1 MNLGLKIKALR
12 EAKNITREQ
21 MIDLLPISINTY
33 KKIEYGDKIPT
44 LDELKMIAEILK
56 VDPSIFLKDDATA
69 IINHGSLHSG
79 VGDLVVNEK
88 EILLQLITSINTLS
102 KTVSEFTQ
110 SVKYK

>member
-1 MNLGLKIKALR
+1 MNLGLKIKALI
-12 EAKNITREQ
+12 EGKNFSREQ
-21 MIDLLPISINTY
+21 MIELLPMSINTY

-44 LDELKMIAEILK
+44 LDELKMISEILQ
-56 VDPSIFLKDDATA
+56 VDPAVFLKDDATS

-79 VGDLVVNEK
+79 VGNLIVNEK

-110 SVKYK
+110 SVRDK